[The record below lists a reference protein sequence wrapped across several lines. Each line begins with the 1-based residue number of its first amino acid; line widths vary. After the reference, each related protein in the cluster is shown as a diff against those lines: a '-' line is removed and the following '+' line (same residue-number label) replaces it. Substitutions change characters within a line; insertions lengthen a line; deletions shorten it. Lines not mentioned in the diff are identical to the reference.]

1 MKVYEIKID
10 LAADYSENID
20 TILFSTE
27 KKARAEFDRQV
38 KSAKIWYDVFD
49 EEMGKVKEGWCLEKS
64 INAWEIW
71 EDGYYLQNHCSIT
84 ITEKEVL

>member
-1 MKVYEIKID
+1 MKVYEVKVD
-10 LAADYSENID
+10 WAVDDSQDSD

-27 KKARAEFDRQV
+27 KKAREEFNKQV
-38 KSAKIWYDVFD
+38 ESAKIDYDVFD
-49 EEMGKVKEGWCLEKS
+49 KETDKVKEGWCLEKS

-71 EDGYYLQNHCSIT
+71 EDGYYLENHCSIT

>member
-1 MKVYEIKID
+1 MKVYEVKVDWAID
-10 LAADYSENID
+10 DSQDSD

-27 KKARAEFDRQV
+27 KKARAEFDRQI

-49 EEMGKVKEGWCLEKS
+49 EETGKVKEGWCLEES

-71 EDGYYLQNHCSIT
+71 EDGYYSGNHCSIT